1 VVPKNGPGSS
11 LASWK
16 VDLAGSRG
24 SEYNQ
29 VIVKQIVLAQG
40 QLPLT
45 QEAAD
50 AALDAIDF
58 IAAAVRGYDAIDV
71 TNIVRPI
78 WRAHLAY
85 WYPQLPPVTQQ
96 WYANAPQMLASIRA
110 QWPLLDPSQRGA
122 VLQQWTM
129 ELPQM
134 LWMVDPVLA
143 EAQGIEMQQA
153 QRSQF
158 EELRQMAARGR
169 PAALTEAQAI
179 DELNKRRQSAINLQ
193 NFSTQMTA
201 NTLNLMAAM
210 SGRSGGWSAH

>member
-1 VVPKNGPGSS
+1 
-11 LASWK
+11 
-16 VDLAGSRG
+16 
-24 SEYNQ
+24 
-29 VIVKQIVLAQG
+29 
-40 QLPLT
+40 
-45 QEAAD
+45 
-50 AALDAIDF
+50 
-58 IAAAVRGYDAIDV
+58 
-71 TNIVRPI
+71 
-78 WRAHLAY
+78 
-85 WYPQLPPVTQQ
+85 
-96 WYANAPQMLASIRA
+96 MLAAIRA

-122 VLQQWTM
+122 ILQQWTT

-143 EAQGIEMQQA
+143 EAQALEMQQV

-179 DELNKRRQSAINLQ
+179 DELNRRRQSAINLQ

-210 SGRSGGWSAH
+210 SGRSGGWSAR

>member
-1 VVPKNGPGSS
+1 M
-11 LASWK
+11 
-16 VDLAGSRG
+16 
-24 SEYNQ
+24 
-29 VIVKQIVLAQG
+29 KQIILAQG
-40 QLPLT
+40 QFQLT

-122 VLQQWTM
+122 ILQQWTM

-143 EAQGIEMQQA
+143 EAQALEMQQV

-169 PAALTEAQAI
+169 PAALTETQAI
-179 DELNKRRQSAINLQ
+179 DELNRRRQGAINLQ

-210 SGRSGGWSAH
+210 SGRSGGWSAR

>member
-1 VVPKNGPGSS
+1 MP
-11 LASWK
+11 
-16 VDLAGSRG
+16 
-24 SEYNQ
+24 
-29 VIVKQIVLAQG
+29 QIILAQG
-40 QLPLT
+40 LLPLT

-58 IAAAVRGYDAIDV
+58 IAAAVRGYDTIDV

-96 WYANAPQMLASIRA
+96 WYANAPQMLASMRA
-110 QWPLLDPSQRGA
+110 QWPLLDPWRRSA
-122 VLQQWTM
+122 LLQQWTM

-143 EAQGIEMQQA
+143 QAQAIEMQETH
-153 QRSQF
+153 RSQLA
-158 EELRQMAARGR
+158 ELRQTAKAGQ

-179 DELNKRRQSAINLQ
+179 NELNRGAQTAIDLQ

-210 SGRSGGWSAH
+210 SGRSGGWSSR

>member
-1 VVPKNGPGSS
+1 M
-11 LASWK
+11 
-16 VDLAGSRG
+16 
-24 SEYNQ
+24 
-29 VIVKQIVLAQG
+29 KQIILAQG
-40 QLPLT
+40 QFPLT

-122 VLQQWTM
+122 ILQQWTM

-134 LWMVDPVLA
+134 LWMVDPV
-143 EAQGIEMQQA
+143 
-153 QRSQF
+153 
-158 EELRQMAARGR
+158 
-169 PAALTEAQAI
+169 P
-179 DELNKRRQSAINLQ
+179 
-193 NFSTQMTA
+193 
-201 NTLNLMAAM
+201 
-210 SGRSGGWSAH
+210 GRSSSPRNATGSAFAIRRVAANGRARATSGSHGSAGYRRIEQGSAECR

>member
-1 VVPKNGPGSS
+1 M
-11 LASWK
+11 
-16 VDLAGSRG
+16 
-24 SEYNQ
+24 
-29 VIVKQIVLAQG
+29 KQIILAQG
-40 QLPLT
+40 QFPLT

-110 QWPLLDPSQRGA
+110 QWPLLDPSQRSA

-143 EAQGIEMQQA
+143 EAQAQEMQQV
-153 QRSQF
+153 QRSQV
-158 EELRQMAARGR
+158 EELRQIAARGR

-179 DELNKRRQSAINLQ
+179 DELNRRQQSAVNLQ

-210 SGRSGGWSAH
+210 SGRTGGWSAR